1 MLCGFPHARCTHAVD
16 QPGAVL
22 VVAGTQHASNLKPP
36 LPWGHFVRAQ
46 AFLSKYVSVSRR
58 EIRGLPWLVL
68 SVQPES
74 AQVAYVVRS
83 SLLNRSAANELRK
96 ACDTCDTFS
105 LGLVRRSSAR
115 VSLICTY
122 ASHVSQHAVCAKNS

>member
-1 MLCGFPHARCTHAVD
+1 MG
-16 QPGAVL
+16 G
-22 VVAGTQHASNLKPP
+22 
-36 LPWGHFVRAQ
+36 
-46 AFLSKYVSVSRR
+46 
-58 EIRGLPWLVL
+58 IRGLPWLVL

-74 AQVAYVVRS
+74 AQLAYVVRS

-115 VSLICTY
+115 VSLIRTC
-122 ASHVSQHAVCAKNS
+122 ASHVSLYKCPRKIFENNDKTRTIGRGTPLRVPLCC